1 MMLQQEGCRGTDRLQ
16 LNVSPTI
23 DACYRMIIIR
33 PEQMEAFHEVALS
46 NFEREMFVHLR
57 GFSPLVVET
66 AGEAQTRK
74 AIHSGAKAAAG
85 YGFTLR
91 GPVRLYLELMILFGS
106 SFDHDPQYS
115 WVADVLTSSGASEMQ
130 RADQLFSETR
140 RYQHDVGG
148 PGDAYTLAALQRLA
162 SRIGQPF
169 TAPAKELVSAVLQ
182 EVTEIY
188 PQKATYVGEEGL
200 TALIVSAREE
210 AAKHGF
216 LAARE
221 VGVVA
226 SLMFAFGRGCVDDPL
241 YRWIARTLNDE
252 RLVDPA
258 DRANRLERR
267 AQVWL
272 EHALAHL
279 QTLYGGPI
287 PAARP
292 ATGGN

>member
-1 MMLQQEGCRGTDRLQ
+1 MMLQQEGCRGRDRLQ
-16 LNVSPTI
+16 LNVSLTI
-23 DACYRMIIIR
+23 DACYRMITIR
-33 PEQMEAFHEVALS
+33 PEQMEAFHELALS

-66 AGEAQTRK
+66 AGEDQTRR
-74 AIHSGAKAAAG
+74 AIHRGAKAAAG

-106 SFDHDPQYS
+106 SFDHDPQYP
-115 WVADVLTSSGASEMQ
+115 WIAEVLTSSGASEMQ
-130 RADQLFSETR
+130 RADQLFRETR

-148 PGDAYTLAALQRLA
+148 PGDAYTLAALKRLA

-169 TAPAKELVSAVLQ
+169 IAPAEELVSAVLH
-182 EVTEIY
+182 EVTEVY

-200 TALIVSAREE
+200 TALIVSAREA

-216 LAARE
+216 FAVRE

-226 SLMFAFGRGCVDDPL
+226 SLMFAFGRGCIDDPL
-241 YRWIARTLNDE
+241 YPWIARTLKDD

-258 DRANRLERR
+258 DRASRLERR
-267 AQVWL
+267 ARIWL

-279 QTLYGGPI
+279 QTL
-287 PAARP
+287 
-292 ATGGN
+292 